1 MAFSPVET
9 PLQLIRRRPLLQCRL
24 QPTGARA
31 MASKGRLFKE
41 LIHQPEILI
50 QPGVYDGYSVR
61 LIERAGFRTASISGA
76 GVSESRLGWAD
87 RGVMTF
93 EANLDNARRLADCSD
108 LLLRADADTGY
119 GNAMTVHFVVRAFEK
134 AGVAA
139 LMFEDQVWPK
149 RCGHMAGKSCIPAE
163 EMVQKVRAAVDARR
177 DPDFVIVA
185 RTDAAGPHGVD
196 EAIRRLN
203 LYAEAGADVLYADAL
218 LSKADI
224 AKVAGSV
231 PKPLIVNMGLG
242 LRPRKTT
249 PLMSPKALQDIG
261 VAAVSYPRLLTTA
274 ALRGMMNA
282 LAVFRQE
289 VVRDNRVIERE
300 DLQVG
305 FEELN
310 ELMGMR
316 FLDELEQR
324 YRGG

>member
-1 MAFSPVET
+1 MTSRGK
-9 PLQLIRRRPLLQCRL
+9 Q
-24 QPTGARA
+24 
-31 MASKGRLFKE
+31 FKD
-41 LIHQPEILI
+41 LMHAKEILI

-61 LIERAGFRTASISGA
+61 LIEQAGFKTASISGA
-76 GVSESRLGWAD
+76 GVSESRMGWAD

-93 EANLDNARRLADCSD
+93 EENLNNARRLADCSD

-139 LMFEDQVWPK
+139 LMIEDQVWPK
-149 RCGHMAGKSCIPAE
+149 RCGHMAGKACIPAE
-163 EMVQKVRAAVDARR
+163 EMVQKVKAAVDARR
-177 DPDFVIVA
+177 DNDFVIVS

-203 LYAEAGADVLYADAL
+203 MYAEAGADVMYADAL
-218 LSKADI
+218 LSKEDI
-224 AKVAGSV
+224 AKVAKSV

-242 LRPRKTT
+242 MRPRKTT
-249 PLMSPKALQDIG
+249 PLMSPKQLQDIG
-261 VAAVSYPRLLTTA
+261 VAGVSYPRLLTTA

-282 LAVFRQE
+282 LAVFKEE
-289 VVRDNRVIERE
+289 VVGKNIVVDRT

-310 ELMGMR
+310 DLMGMK
-316 FLDELEQR
+316 FLDQLEEK
-324 YRGG
+324 YKGG

>member
-1 MAFSPVET
+1 MTSRGK
-9 PLQLIRRRPLLQCRL
+9 Q
-24 QPTGARA
+24 
-31 MASKGRLFKE
+31 FKD
-41 LIHQPEILI
+41 LMHAKEILI

-61 LIERAGFRTASISGA
+61 LIEQAGFKTASISGA
-76 GVSESRLGWAD
+76 GVSESRMGWAD

-93 EANLDNARRLADCSD
+93 EENLNNARRLADCSD

-139 LMFEDQVWPK
+139 LMIEDQVWPK
-149 RCGHMAGKSCIPAE
+149 RCGHMAGKACIPAE
-163 EMVQKVRAAVDARR
+163 EMVQKVKAAVDARR
-177 DPDFVIVA
+177 DNDFVIVS

-203 LYAEAGADVLYADAL
+203 MYAEAGADVMYADAL
-218 LSKADI
+218 LSNEDI
-224 AKVAGSV
+224 AKVAKSV

-242 LRPRKTT
+242 MRPRKTT
-249 PLMSPKALQDIG
+249 PLMSPKQLQDIG
-261 VAAVSYPRLLTTA
+261 VAGVSYPRLLTTA

-282 LAVFRQE
+282 LAVFKEE
-289 VVRDNRVIERE
+289 VVGKNIVVDRT

-310 ELMGMR
+310 DLMGMK
-316 FLDELEQR
+316 FLDQLEEK
-324 YRGG
+324 YKGG